1 MLWRKAQNEILDWI
15 RNDHKALM
23 ITGARQIGKTYI
35 IRNTLLEE
43 NCDFIEFN
51 LIEQPELVG
60 LFNGI
65 TKGNCKNFLE
75 RLTIATSHDLV
86 KGKTIIFFDE
96 IQECKDIVTKIKFL
110 VEDGSFKYILSG
122 SLLGVELTG
131 LKSAPVGYLNTI
143 KMYPMD
149 FEEYLVALKIKKE
162 TISLLKSSFDNL
174 TKVDE
179 FIHNKLLEAFRSYLV
194 VGGMPEAVNSYVNDG
209 DYNKVLKIHLNIIEQ
224 YKSDFTKYE
233 KEKKLKLIKTYEI
246 IPSELADKNKRYV
259 FSNLDSN
266 LKFDRYENSFNW
278 LIDSGVA
285 LPVYN
290 VSEPRLPIEINK
302 KSNLF
307 KLFMS
312 DIGLLS
318 SLYGKTT
325 QLAILNNDNS
335 LNCGAIYE
343 NVVAQELY
351 SHGFKGYYFN
361 SHKQGELDFVI
372 EYNDCVCPIEVKSGK
387 DYTKHSA
394 LDNVIAN
401 KDYNVKKAF
410 VLSNSNVSLEG
421 KIIYL
426 PIYMIMFIDNN
437 LLKLPKSNVIDLSYL

>member
-1 MLWRKAQNEILDWI
+1 MLWRKAQKDIVDWI

-23 ITGARQIGKTYI
+23 VTGARQIGKTFI

-43 NCDFIEFN
+43 KCDFVEFN
-51 LIEQPELVG
+51 LIDQPELIET
-60 LFNGI
+60 FNQI
-65 TKGNCKNFLE
+65 TKGNCKTFLE
-75 RLTIATSHDLV
+75 RLTILTEHDLV

-96 IQECKDIVTKIKFL
+96 IQECKEIVTKIKFL
-110 VEDGSFKYILSG
+110 VEEGSFKYILSG
-122 SLLGVELTG
+122 SLLGVELVG
-131 LKSAPVGYLNTI
+131 LKSAPVGYLDTL

-149 FEEYLVALKIKKE
+149 LEEYLVALKIKKQ
-162 TISLLKSSFDNL
+162 TISLVKNSFDNL

-179 FIHNKLLEAFRSYLV
+179 FIHNKLLESFRSYLV
-194 VGGMPEAVNSYVNDG
+194 VGGMPEAVQSYINDG
-209 DYNKVLKIHLNIIEQ
+209 DYNKVLKIHLNIIEL
-224 YKSDFTKYE
+224 YKRDFTKYE
-233 KEKKLKLIKTYEI
+233 KDKKLKLFKTYEM

-259 FSNLDSN
+259 FSDLDPN
-266 LKFDRYENSFNW
+266 LKFNRYENSFNW

-290 VSEPRLPIEINK
+290 VSEPRLPLEINK

-343 NVVAQELY
+343 NVIAQELY

-361 SHKQGELDFVI
+361 SHKQGEIDFVI
-372 EYNDCVCPIEVKSGK
+372 EYYDYVCPIEVKSGK

-401 KDYNVKKAF
+401 RDYHVKNAF
-410 VLSNSNVSLEG
+410 VLSNSNVSIDG

-437 LLKLPKSNVIDLSYL
+437 LLELPKLKPIDLSNI